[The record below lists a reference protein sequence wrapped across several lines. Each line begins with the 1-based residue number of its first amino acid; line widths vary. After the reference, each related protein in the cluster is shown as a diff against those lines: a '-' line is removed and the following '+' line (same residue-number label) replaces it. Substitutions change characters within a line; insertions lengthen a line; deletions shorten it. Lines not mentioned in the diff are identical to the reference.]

1 MRLLYNAVFPLA
13 LLLSLPAY
21 LVRMVR
27 RGNYRRDFS
36 QRLGRYAPELRAR
49 FASGEWFW
57 VHAVSVG
64 EFLVALKIIG
74 ELHRRHPSWRFVVSS
89 TTSTAHALALSKQ
102 EDWWVPVYTPIDL
115 SSFVK
120 RALDAVRPRAVV
132 LVEGEMWPN
141 FVWTCTDR
149 GIPVVLANAR
159 VSPLSARRYRK
170 FARIA
175 RSVARH
181 LSGVGLQEA
190 EDAALW
196 RTLGVAER
204 DIAVTGSVKYDPAVE
219 VALPRDFR
227 PVLDAW
233 GIDRDEPVL
242 VAGSTH
248 QGEEEE
254 LLEALRIIREK
265 HPRARLLIAPR
276 HVERT
281 PEIFAGL
288 DNRGFRVAR
297 RTQNPSAPPPDVLLV
312 DTTGELR
319 DWYACADVVFIG
331 KSLVGR
337 GGQNPVEAVLAGRP
351 VVFGPHMENFAAL
364 TRDLLAAGG
373 AISVRDSR
381 ELGHAVSQLL
391 DDPARRNAMARHGI
405 ESLERHRG
413 ATARTADLVERAVAA
428 AKG

>member
-120 RALDAVRPRAVV
+120 RALGAVRPRAVV

-159 VSPLSARRYRK
+159 VSPRSARRYRK

>member
-64 EFLVALKIIG
+64 EFLVGLKIIG

-120 RALDAVRPRAVV
+120 RALGAVRPRAVV

-149 GIPVVLANAR
+149 SIPVVLANAR
-159 VSPLSARRYRK
+159 VSPRSARRYRK

-319 DWYACADVVFIG
+319 DWYAWADVVFIG